1 MEIVIRKAEPK
12 DVPAIMGLVRE
23 LALFEKA
30 PEEVVN
36 TEEKMLKDGFGA
48 HPAFQAFVAEDNST
62 ATVVGICLYYTAYS
76 TWKGKYYF
84 LDDIV
89 VTETYRQFGIGR
101 KLMNAFLR
109 AAKDN
114 EISHIRWQVLDWNE
128 NAIKFYKSL
137 GAHFDKEWY
146 TCKMN
151 GNTINNYLQ
160 TQS

>member
-1 MEIVIRKAEPK
+1 MGIIVRKAEPK
-12 DVPAIMGLVRE
+12 DVNAIMGLVHE

-30 PEEVVN
+30 SEEVVN
-36 TEEKMLKDGFGA
+36 NEAKMLEDGFGEHA
-48 HPAFQAFVAEDNST
+48 AFQAFVAEDDT
-62 ATVVGICLYYTAYS
+62 LQTVVGICLYYTAYS

-89 VTETYRQFGIGR
+89 VTEKYRQFGIGR
-101 KLMNAFLR
+101 QLMNAFLK

-114 EISHIRWQVLDWNE
+114 QISHIRWQVLDWNE
-128 NAIKFYKSL
+128 NAIAFYKSL

-151 GNTINNYLQ
+151 GENIEQYLQ
-160 TQS
+160 TQL

>member
-48 HPAFQAFVAEDNST
+48 HPAFQAFVAEDSST

-89 VTETYRQFGIGR
+89 VTENYRQYRHRTKINECFFKSGTRQWNKPYPMAGIGLER
-101 KLMNAFLR
+101 KC
-109 AAKDN
+109 D
-114 EISHIRWQVLDWNE
+114 
-128 NAIKFYKSL
+128 
-137 GAHFDKEWY
+137 
-146 TCKMN
+146 
-151 GNTINNYLQ
+151 
-160 TQS
+160 

>member
-1 MEIVIRKAEPK
+1 MEIVVRKAEPN
-12 DVPAIMGLVRE
+12 DVQSIMGLVRE

-30 PEEVVN
+30 PDEVVN
-36 TEEKMLKDGFGA
+36 NEEKMLQDGFGV
-48 HPAFQAFVAEDNST
+48 HPAFQAFVAEDNVT

-76 TWKGKYYF
+76 TWKGKYCF

-89 VTETYRQFGIGR
+89 VTEKYRQYGIGR

-109 AAKDN
+109 AAKEN
-114 EISHIRWQVLDWNE
+114 NISHIRWQVLDWNE

-151 GNTINNYLQ
+151 GDTIEDYLQ

>member
-1 MEIVIRKAEPK
+1 MEVIVRKAESK
-12 DVPAIMGLVRE
+12 DVNAIMGLVRE

-30 PEEVVN
+30 PHEVVN
-36 TEEKMLKDGFGA
+36 NEAKMLQDGFGEQS
-48 HPAFQAFVAEDNST
+48 AFQAFVAEDTST
-62 ATVVGICLYYTAYS
+62 ATVVGICLFYTAYS

-89 VTETYRQFGIGR
+89 VTEKHRQFGVGR
-101 KLMNAFLR
+101 QLMNAFLST
-109 AAKDN
+109 AKAN
-114 EISHIRWQVLDWNE
+114 GITHIRWQVLDWNE

-151 GNTINNYLQ
+151 EDTIDNYLQ